1 MVVVPCFNEE
11 SRLDQQAFLELVESG
26 DIRLLFVNDGST
38 DGTGPLLE
46 KMGQR
51 DEAVVVLDLH
61 HNRGKAEAVRL
72 GLLQAVASGATIV
85 GYFDADLATPG
96 SELIR
101 MIRTLEGRSDLTAV
115 FGSRVARLGSHIGRS
130 AFRHYTGRMFATSAS
145 WALAV
150 AVYDTQCGAKVFRV
164 NENLVSAIET
174 PFRSSWSFDVRLC
187 QRLFDGTNQIPGLP
201 VSSFLEMPLEEWN
214 DIAGSKIGVLGSAA
228 ALCDV
233 LAMGVARRWGSRRRQ
248 PTRE

>member
-11 SRLDQQAFLELVESG
+11 NRLDEQAFLELVEPG

-38 DGTGPLLE
+38 DHTGTLLE

-51 DEAVVVLDLH
+51 DGAIVVLDLP

-72 GLLQAVASGATIV
+72 GLLQAVASGASIT
-85 GYFDADLATPG
+85 GYFDADLATPC
-96 SELIR
+96 SELLR
-101 MIRTLEGRSDLTAV
+101 MIRTLEARPDLMAV

-130 AFRHYTGRMFATSAS
+130 AFRHYTGRVFATSAS

-164 NENLVSAIET
+164 NENLVAAIET

-187 QRLFDGTNQIPGLP
+187 QRLFDGTSELPGLP

-214 DIAGSKIGVLGSAA
+214 DVAGSKVGVLGSAA
-228 ALCDV
+228 ALYDV
-233 LAMGVARRWGSRRRQ
+233 LAIGVARRWASGRRRHTQ
-248 PTRE
+248 G